1 MSFSIKG
8 IICQM
13 IAILFRTALIYG
25 FGIIVN
31 MAEEYLDSRK
41 HTD

>member
-1 MSFSIKG
+1 MSDDCYS
-8 IICQM
+8 
-13 IAILFRTALIYG
+13 FRTALIYG

-31 MAEEYLDSRK
+31 MAEEYIDSRK